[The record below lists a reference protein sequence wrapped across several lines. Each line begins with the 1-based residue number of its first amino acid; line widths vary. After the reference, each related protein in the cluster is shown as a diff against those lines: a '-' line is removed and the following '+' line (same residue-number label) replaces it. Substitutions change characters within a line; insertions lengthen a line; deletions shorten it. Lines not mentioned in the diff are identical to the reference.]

1 MAHPNRTFAALLLA
15 SAALLAST
23 AWSVHHLLLA
33 GAPTLAAGGG
43 WPGLGCVLLPLA
55 GDYGPHLASYAFLVA
70 ILVGLGVGARTLV
83 RQHRQTRALVSAFL
97 AARLGDGPLD
107 DAVARD
113 GLAGRVDVVE
123 LAAPVAFCHG
133 YVRPR
138 VVISTGTVA
147 LLAPRELEALLL
159 HEREHLRQWD
169 PLKVAVGR
177 LLSTALRFAPI
188 VPALYRR
195 YMTEKEL
202 LADRAVVRAQ
212 GTSALLAAALVKV
225 LGAGGAPSPALAV
238 GVGGALDDRIA
249 ALLDEPLGTRLGPGR
264 RTLLTSTVVG
274 LLLALPIA
282 TAPLPSDGAIASHH
296 NVVAVCHLAE
306 ATPASA

>member
-15 SAALLAST
+15 SAVLLAST
-23 AWSVHHLLLA
+23 AWSAHHLLLA
-33 GAPTLAAGGG
+33 GAPTLAAGGD

-55 GDYGPHLASYAFLVA
+55 GDYAPHLASYAFLVA
-70 ILVGLGVGARTLV
+70 LVVGLGVGARTLV
-83 RQHRQTRALVSAFL
+83 RQHRQTRALLGAFL
-97 AARLGDGPLD
+97 AARVGYGPLGE
-107 DAVARD
+107 AVARV
-113 GLAGRVDVVE
+113 GLTGRVDVVE

-138 VVISTGTVA
+138 VVVSTGTVA

-159 HEREHLRQWD
+159 HEREHLRQRD

-177 LLSTALRFAPI
+177 LLSAALRFAPV

-225 LGAGGAPSPALAV
+225 LGAGGAPAPARAA
-238 GVGGALDDRIA
+238 GASGALDDRIA
-249 ALLDEPLGTRLGPGR
+249 ALLDEPLGARLALGR
-264 RTLLTSTVVG
+264 RTLLASAVVG

-282 TAPLPSDGAIASHH
+282 TAPLPNDGAVASHH
-296 NVVAVCHLAE
+296 NVVAVCHLAQ
-306 ATPASA
+306 AAPARA